1 VTEPLLVL
9 NGEGC
14 DISKPV
20 NNVAF
25 LDSCCSTYA
34 PPGYSLASVTV
45 VGNPAVK
52 DAQLEEL
59 VRAHLGEWFGESPLL
74 LKFTTLDMIDFCSKS
89 LYFCTALRC

>member
-25 LDSCCSTYA
+25 LDSCCSSYA

-45 VGNPAVK
+45 VGDPAVK
-52 DAQLEEL
+52 DQQLEQL
-59 VRAHLGEWFGESPLL
+59 VRAHLGEWFGESL
-74 LKFTTLDMIDFCSKS
+74 
-89 LYFCTALRC
+89 

>member
-25 LDSCCSTYA
+25 LDSCCSSYA
-34 PPGYSLASVTV
+34 PPGFSLASVTV
-45 VGNPAVK
+45 VGDPAVK
-52 DAQLEEL
+52 DQQLEQL
-59 VRAHLGEWFGESPLL
+59 VRAHLGEWFGELH
-74 LKFTTLDMIDFCSKS
+74 LKFTALNTFIYVQCFCQ
-89 LYFCTALRC
+89 FAH